1 MIKVTIKMSLVES
14 LVEAGYTCKVLLLEI
29 KEAMQDSIGAGLMN
43 GQSVSLRSAFDE
55 AWQELVVH
63 EGPVDMEF

>member
-1 MIKVTIKMSLVES
+1 MINVTIKISLVES
-14 LVEAGYTCKVLLLEI
+14 LVEEGYTCKVLLLEI